1 MNNIVEVTESTST
14 VSVSTTDNK
23 ITVTDASPTVTVSA
37 PYSKVGADQLI
48 FNQFSDSTNTAVPE
62 NSSDVFTF
70 TGTSPVNA
78 TVNASTDTL
87 TVSIDDA
94 TTSAKGAASFS
105 STDFTVS
112 SGAVSLVDLNTTHFA
127 SSALDTDLSSV
138 SASDDTLASAKAIKA
153 YVDAQDTGQDL
164 DFTTDTAGNSAVDL
178 DSQVLTFAGGEGIDV
193 THSGQTIT
201 VTSEDSTAANK
212 GAVIVAGTSPV
223 NVAYSSGTA
232 TISASDATTG
242 SKGVASFD
250 SSDFSV
256 SSGAVSLADIT
267 TSHIATGTLDTD
279 LSSVSGSHDTI
290 PSAKATKDYVDG
302 AASQA
307 TTAAQGVG
315 TGDSPSFVNT
325 TLTGQLRGPAS
336 FTIDPATVGDNT
348 GTVVI
353 AGNLQVNGQTTE
365 VNSTTLTVDDKNIE
379 LGSTA
384 SPSDATADGGG
395 ITLKGATDKT
405 ITWDNT
411 NDNWSFSEHVNA
423 VTGKEYKVNNVSVL
437 NATTLG
443 SSVVNSSLT
452 TVAGGT
458 VATQADATAL
468 AIALG

>member
-1 MNNIVEVTESTST
+1 MTNIVEVSETNNS

-23 ITVTDASPTVTVSA
+23 ITITDAGPTVTVST
-37 PYSKVGADQLI
+37 PYSKVGSDQLL
-48 FNQFSDSTNTAVPE
+48 FNHFTDGSNTAVPE
-62 NSSDVFTF
+62 SSTDTFSF
-70 TGTSPVNA
+70 TGTAPVNTA
-78 TVNASTDTL
+78 VNASTDTL

-94 TTSAKGAASFS
+94 STSAKGAASFAS
-105 STDFTVS
+105 SDFTVS
-112 SGAVSLVDLNTTHFA
+112 SGAVSLVDLNTTHLA
-127 SSALDTDLSSV
+127 SSALDTDLASV
-138 SASDDTLASAKAIKA
+138 SGSDDTLASAKAIKA

-201 VTSEDSTAANK
+201 V
-212 GAVIVAGTSPV
+212 AGE
-223 NVAYSSGTA
+223 
-232 TISASDATTG
+232 DATTG
-242 SKGVASFD
+242 NKGVASFA
-250 SSDFSV
+250 SADFSV
-256 SSGAVSLADIT
+256 SSGAVSLVDIT
-267 TSHIATGTLDTD
+267 TSHIASGTLDTD
-279 LSSVSGSHDTI
+279 LSSVSGSDDTI
-290 PSAKATKDYVDG
+290 PSAKATKAYVDG

-307 TTAAQGVG
+307 TTAAQSVG
-315 TGDSPSFVNT
+315 TGDSPTFVNA
-325 TLTGQLRGPAS
+325 TLTGDLKGPAS

-348 GTVVI
+348 GTLVV
-353 AGNLQVNGQTTE
+353 AGNLQVDGTTTT

-379 LGSTA
+379 LGTVNT
-384 SPSDATADGGG
+384 PSDTTADGGG

-405 ITWDNT
+405 ILWDNA